1 MKKGVPAALTAAGQ
15 VNGRRPAG
23 ASPATIALLAFL
35 LFFSSLIFL
44 STGTVAQVVRA
55 RA

>member
-23 ASPATIALLAFL
+23 ASPAAIARHSLL
-35 LFFSSLIFL
+35 LFFIPSQASS
-44 STGTVAQVVRA
+44 
-55 RA
+55 